1 MTSAKNYLAPN
12 LRFLRKARNLSQD
25 EMLQHVGFSRTT
37 WSNYEN
43 GLTEP
48 SINGLLVISH
58 FFGVSIDV
66 LLLTEMKIGER
77 NNSGRKSKPKMY
89 SNDNFSQL
97 NDSSA
102 SLNYVMDELK
112 KLRQDV
118 DVIKKS
124 TVKKK

>member
-1 MTSAKNYLAPN
+1 
-12 LRFLRKARNLSQD
+12 
-25 EMLQHVGFSRTT
+25 MLQHAGFSRTT

-58 FFGVSIDV
+58 FFGVSIDD
-66 LLLTEMKIGER
+66 LLLKEMKIGER
-77 NNSGRKSKPKMY
+77 KIPEKKSKPKMY
-89 SNDNFSQL
+89 SNDNFSLL
-97 NDSSA
+97 NEPSP

-124 TVKKK
+124 KVKKK